1 MSSRTPRIRKDG
13 SEEEILLKSDCFQ
26 GDGLVV
32 MVKEGRNKKLI
43 LSLLQQMSD
52 PQDQVSD
59 NYKNIL
65 LLVLSYETIFV
76 GMTLY

>member
-13 SEEEILLKSDCFQ
+13 SKEEILLKSDCFQ

-32 MVKEGRNKKLI
+32 MVKEGRNKKSI
-43 LSLLQQMSD
+43 PSLLQQMSD

-65 LLVLSYETIFV
+65 LLVLLYETIFV
-76 GMTLY
+76 GMTLN